1 MSSVSDRVR
10 WDAAPPS
17 VEDLLVRARAGDRRA
32 REQAFRRSMPLA
44 RQIAWQHRR
53 GREPIDDL
61 LQVAYLGL
69 TAAINRFDP
78 ERGTRFASFARPT
91 ISGELLRHFRETS
104 WAARVPRAV
113 KENVLTVRRAS
124 DVLAARLR
132 RSPRVE
138 ELADATGL
146 DVEQVAEAL
155 HANSARHAAS
165 LDGGAEDEE
174 EDARVLAEVVGVE
187 DERFESVER
196 RAAIGSLVRRLP
208 PRDRELLYMRFA
220 EDMTQS
226 EIAAR
231 IGCSQMQ
238 VSRLLRRTLAQL
250 ADDHRDMRM
259 RDRFR
264 CDDLDC
270 G

>member
-1 MSSVSDRVR
+1 MSSVSDRLW
-10 WDAAPPS
+10 WDAEPPS
-17 VEDLLVRARAGDRRA
+17 LEELLARARAGDRRA
-32 REQAFRRSMPLA
+32 RERAFRQTMPLA
-44 RQIAWQHRR
+44 RQLAWRYRR

-78 ERGTRFASFARPT
+78 TRGTRFVSFARPT
-91 ISGELLRHFRETS
+91 ISGELLRHFRDTS

-113 KENVLTVRRAS
+113 QENLLTVRRAS
-124 DVLAARLR
+124 DALAARLG
-132 RSPRVE
+132 RSPSVE
-138 ELADATGL
+138 EVADATGL
-146 DVEQVAEAL
+146 EVEQVAEAL

-165 LDGGAEDEE
+165 LDGGAHDDG
-174 EDARVLAEVVGVE
+174 DARSALADVVGVE
-187 DERFESVER
+187 DERFERVER

-208 PRDRELLYMRFA
+208 PRERELLFMRFA

-250 ADDHRDMRM
+250 AADHRDVR
-259 RDRFR
+259 
-264 CDDLDC
+264 

>member
-1 MSSVSDRVR
+1 MSSVGDRVC
-10 WDAAPPS
+10 WDAAAPS
-17 VEDLLVRARAGDRRA
+17 VEELLARARMGDRRA
-32 REQAFRRSMPLA
+32 RERAFRQTMPLA
-44 RQIAWQHRR
+44 RQLAWQYRR
-53 GREPIDDL
+53 GREPVDDL

-78 ERGTRFASFARPT
+78 ARGTRFVSFARPT
-91 ISGELLRHFRETS
+91 ISGELLRHFRDTS
-104 WAARVPRAV
+104 WAARMPRALQ
-113 KENVLTVRRAS
+113 ENVLTVRRAS
-124 DVLAARLR
+124 DALAARLG

-174 EDARVLAEVVGVE
+174 DALVLADVVGVE
-187 DERFESVER
+187 DERFERVER
-196 RAAIGSLVRRLP
+196 RATVGSLVRTLS
-208 PRDRELLYMRFA
+208 PRDRELLFMRFA

-238 VSRLLRRTLAQL
+238 VSRLLRRALAQL
-250 ADDHRDMRM
+250 AADHRDLRS
-259 RDRFR
+259 
-264 CDDLDC
+264 CSLEP
-270 G
+270 

>member
-1 MSSVSDRVR
+1 MSSVSNRVC

-17 VEDLLVRARAGDRRA
+17 VEELLVRARAGDRRA
-32 REQAFRRSMPLA
+32 RERAFRQSMPLA
-44 RQIAWQHRR
+44 RRLAWQHRR

-78 ERGTRFASFARPT
+78 TRGTRFVSFARPT
-91 ISGELLRHFRETS
+91 ISGELLRYFRETS

-113 KENVLTVRRAS
+113 QENVLTVRRAS
-124 DVLAARLR
+124 DVLAARLG

-138 ELADATGL
+138 QLADATGL

-165 LDGGAEDEE
+165 LDGGTEDE
-174 EDARVLAEVVGVE
+174 EDARILADAVGVE
-187 DERFESVER
+187 DERFECVER
-196 RAAIGSLVRRLP
+196 RAAIGSLVRGLP

-250 ADDHRDMRM
+250 AADHRDVQS
-259 RDRFR
+259 FS
-264 CDDLDC
+264 L
-270 G
+270 